1 MPRGE
6 SVRRPAIR
14 PYPPSTPPPQQ
25 LLSSGDAS
33 KLAALPSSA
42 IATADAAPT
51 TRGGKSHALG
61 ATPKSRPQQQPSC
74 GDASQLAADA
84 CDEWAWWDQ
93 VLARMATAV
102 QWDQEAARACE
113 AAHVASEAPGE
124 EAVHAAL
131 MAAGWS
137 LSASAAHLSKAAKVI
152 AKAPDEAAAY
162 AATATSWLARATHHA
177 KAAASPQTQGDASQ
191 LAALQSSPITPAW
204 KLRKLGAKP
213 KPPPQKQP
221 CCGDA
226 SQLDAVPS
234 PTIAKC
240 NGRDA
245 WSATADACDVWKLAA
260 QGIASADGWTDAV
273 ARMQF
278 TTERAKILT
287 TDEVAEYATVDAH
300 IAMKAAAQKLTTA
313 VDFPNT
319 AAAYA
324 ASAAA
329 WSAKAAYHAKTA
341 AWNYADIAA
350 ESRGEP
356 EAAWNYADI
365 VALSLR

>member
-1 MPRGE
+1 MTISPPILRGE
-6 SVRRPAIR
+6 SVKRPA
-14 PYPPSTPPPQQ
+14 
-25 LLSSGDAS
+25 
-33 KLAALPSSA
+33 
-42 IATADAAPT
+42 TAEAAPT
-51 TRGGKSHALG
+51 TPNGKSHASD
-61 ATPKSRPQQQPSC
+61 ATPSTPSPQHPPSC

-93 VLARMATAV
+93 MLARMATAV

-213 KPPPQKQP
+213 KPPPQKPP

-226 SQLDAVPS
+226 SQLAAVPS

-260 QGIASADGWTDAV
+260 NQIAVADGWTDAV
-273 ARMQF
+273 AKIRQY
-278 TTERAKILT
+278 TVERAKILT

>member
-1 MPRGE
+1 MTISPPILRGE
-6 SVRRPAIR
+6 SVKRPA
-14 PYPPSTPPPQQ
+14 
-25 LLSSGDAS
+25 
-33 KLAALPSSA
+33 
-42 IATADAAPT
+42 TAEAAPT
-51 TRGGKSHALG
+51 TPSGKSHASD
-61 ATPKSRPQQQPSC
+61 ATPSTPSPQHPPSC

-84 CDEWAWWDQ
+84 CDEWAAWDQ
-93 VLARMATAV
+93 ALAQIATADE
-102 QWDQEAARACE
+102 WDQEAARACE
-113 AAHVASEAPGE
+113 AATVASGAPDE
-124 EAVHAAL
+124 VAVHAVV
-131 MAAGWS
+131 AAAWS
-137 LSASAAHLSKAAKVI
+137 TQASAAHLSKAAAV
-152 AKAPDEAAAY
+152 ASRAPDEAAAY
-162 AATATSWLARATHHA
+162 AATATGWLARATHHA
-177 KAAASPQTQGDASQ
+177 KAAASPQTPGDASQ

-204 KLRKLGAKP
+204 KLRTLGAKP
-213 KPPPQKQP
+213 KSPPQKP
-221 CCGDA
+221 PSCGDA
-226 SQLDAVPS
+226 SQLAAVPS
-234 PTIAKC
+234 PTIPKWD
-240 NGRDA
+240 GRDA

-260 QGIASADGWTDAV
+260 QGIALADGWTDNV
-273 ARMQF
+273 AKMQY

-300 IAMKAAAQKLTTA
+300 VAMKTAAQKLTWA

-356 EAAWNYADI
+356 EAVWNYADI